1 MDRLKLLDAGLRA
14 FDTTLPAVAPPLC
27 VVTRYRGASCRLCL
41 DVCPTAAI
49 TPTEWLAVEPERC
62 TSCGACAAVCKTGA
76 LTFAERH
83 DTLRERLRG
92 PAAEG
97 VRSVCLACRQVGAEP
112 VPGAGAA
119 GAGTAGAATKEELD
133 APFAG
138 EPSATRVVVPCLGGL
153 AAADL
158 IAAAAL
164 GFATV
169 ELLCGDCAAC
179 ADAAAGASVAA
190 TLTVAAEALDALG
203 VHVACSR
210 RSVPGPLSA
219 AAPAMTAAGTAAA
232 AAPES
237 PAMSRAG
244 LFSYL
249 AQGLRRSAAAAGAPD
264 KRGVAELHRQAPP
277 PAARGRLLG
286 DLALLRNEGSPPPSL
301 PPELPLGEVTVS
313 AACDGCGLCVRY
325 CPHGSL
331 VLAEG
336 GLAVDRGSC
345 SGCGLCAEVCPPA
358 ALAVG
363 PASLP
368 I

>member
-14 FDTTLPAVAPPLC
+14 FDTTLPVVAPPLC
-27 VVTRYRGASCRLCL
+27 VVTRYRGSSCRLCL

-49 TPTEWLAVEPERC
+49 TTAEWLAVEPERC

-76 LTFAERH
+76 LAFAERH
-83 DTLRERLRG
+83 AALRERLRG

-97 VRSVCLACRQVGAEP
+97 VRSVCLACRQVGDDS
-112 VPGAGAA
+112 VPDADT
-119 GAGTAGAATKEELD
+119 TAGS
-133 APFAG
+133 AP
-138 EPSATRVVVPCLGGL
+138 ATRVVVPCLGGL
-153 AAADL
+153 ATADL

-164 GFATV
+164 GFVTV
-169 ELLCGDCAAC
+169 ELLSGDCPAC
-179 ADAAAGASVAA
+179 VGAAAGAAAEA
-190 TLTVAAEALDALG
+190 TLAVAAETLDALE
-203 VHVACSR
+203 VHVAWSR
-210 RSVPGPLSA
+210 RSVPGPVPA
-219 AAPAMTAAGTAAA
+219 AAPAMTAAAA

-249 AQGLRRSAAAAGAPD
+249 AQGLRRAAAEGLASD

-277 PAARGRLLG
+277 PAARGRLLR
-286 DLALLRNEGSPPPSL
+286 DLALLRSEGSPSPIL
-301 PPELPLGEVTVS
+301 PPELPLSEVTVG

-331 VLAEG
+331 SLEEG
-336 GLAVDRGSC
+336 RLVVDPEMC

-358 ALAVG
+358 ALVVE

-368 I
+368 V